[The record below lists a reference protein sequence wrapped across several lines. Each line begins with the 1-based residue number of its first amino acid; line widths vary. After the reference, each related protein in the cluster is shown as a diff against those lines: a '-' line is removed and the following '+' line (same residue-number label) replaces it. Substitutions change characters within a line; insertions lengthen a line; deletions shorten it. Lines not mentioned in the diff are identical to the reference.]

1 MVYHVC
7 VYTPFFSYSRRP
19 VRPEA
24 ETGNRSRGNGWLRL
38 RAITKRGARLGFPFP
53 RSPTLLLLH
62 LHLLPERSSLSFSIH
77 THTYVR
83 TPELGCLCHRR
94 KQSVCVL
101 GLPYVNGDSPSNQK
115 RKAKEEEDEE
125 GGPLEENRM
134 LGSALKD
141 EDHLNL
147 I

>member
-1 MVYHVC
+1 MA
-7 VYTPFFSYSRRP
+7 S
-19 VRPEA
+19 A
-24 ETGNRSRGNGWLRL
+24 EGNN
-38 RAITKRGARLGFPFP
+38 KARCQIRFPF
-53 RSPTLLLLH
+53 SPLSH
-62 LHLLPERSSLSFSIH
+62 SSTPPPPSRTILSFLLYTH
-77 THTYVR
+77 THVR